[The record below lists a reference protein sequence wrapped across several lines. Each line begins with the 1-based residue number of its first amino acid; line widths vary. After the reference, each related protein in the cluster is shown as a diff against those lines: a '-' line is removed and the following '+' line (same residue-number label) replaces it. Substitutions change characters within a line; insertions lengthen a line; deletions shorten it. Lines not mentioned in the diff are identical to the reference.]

1 MNLKKL
7 LLLPVM
13 ALSLTSCTD
22 NALDI
27 LVGAPS
33 YTGTVVSHVHPDDDE
48 DTDLYRVT
56 LDKITL
62 FNYYIDVDD
71 TTDECEYMTVKY
83 DSSKKME
90 WQVDGK
96 TVTNHGY
103 TFVHWGKAIDDLF
116 SSDSETGSQGS
127 EMETVSILYS
137 SADNVSQNV

>member
-22 NALDI
+22 NAFDI
-27 LVGAPS
+27 IAGAPS
-33 YTGTVVSHVHPDDDE
+33 YTGTVVSHVHPDEDE

-56 LDKITL
+56 LDKVTL

-71 TTDECEYMTVKY
+71 TAGESEYMTVKY

-90 WQVDGK
+90 WKVDGK

-103 TFVHWGKAIDDLF
+103 TFVHWGKAIEGLF
-116 SSDSETGSQGS
+116 GSDSETDSLGSGI
-127 EMETVSILYS
+127 ETVSVSYS
-137 SADNVSQNV
+137 SAD